1 MFSIIICSISPERA
15 ERVRRNV
22 AETIGCPH
30 EVIAIDNRQPGLPLA
45 KVYNEGAAR
54 ARFPLLAFVHED
66 VEFHTKGWGAL
77 LAAKL
82 QEDGC
87 GAIGFAGS
95 RIMAATCSGWSQGDE
110 FDAWHYRDHGRPAR
124 LNTEGDFT
132 PVVTLDGFAICV
144 RRSLALAHPFDEASL
159 TGFHCYDVDFCLTL
173 ARTHRNYVCA
183 SVDVSHFS
191 SGSYNRQWHDCT
203 VRLYEQKWRRLLPMA
218 AGLPLPTEADTERV
232 ASRFL
237 YRTLRIG
244 GLPLRAMARQ
254 WAGFCVDFCPSAAH
268 LSHCLQHGLKLLR
281 NALGAHR

>member
-1 MFSIIICSISPERA
+1 MFSIIICSISPEKA
-15 ERVRRNV
+15 ERVRQNV

-30 EVIAIDNRQPGLPLA
+30 ETIIVDNRRNGLPLA

-54 ARFPLLAFVHED
+54 ATFPLLAFLHED
-66 VEFHTKGWGAL
+66 VEFHTRGWGSL

-82 QEDGC
+82 QEADC
-87 GAIGFAGS
+87 GAIGFAGC
-95 RIMAATCSGWSQGDE
+95 RAMANTPSGWSQGPK

-132 PVVTLDGFAICV
+132 PVVALDGFAICV
-144 RRSLALAHPFDEASL
+144 RRPLALAHPFDEASL
-159 TGFHCYDVDFCLTL
+159 TGFHCYDVDFTIEL

-183 SVDVSHFS
+183 SVDISHFS
-191 SGSYNRQWHDCT
+191 SGSYNRQWHKAT
-203 VRLYEQKWRRLLPMA
+203 VALHRRKWSKLLPMA
-218 AGLPLPTEADTERV
+218 AGLPLPTGADTERV

-237 YRTLRIG
+237 YRTLRIAD
-244 GLPLRAMARQ
+244 LPLRAMARQ

-281 NALGAHR
+281 NALGTHR